1 MNFPPCA
8 SKAGGKNGTSI
19 TRRSCRHSMAQR
31 NPNMK
36 RLSIGLYVF
45 FILLAPSAFAQFRYE
60 FHDTPSPEAN
70 VMVVFHSLSQGSS
83 AEMYLEGRVFNRGLK
98 PARNVRVVYAIR
110 SPEGAQLPGNP
121 IYLTPSDVPP
131 TSYADFKGRL
141 PALFDPRDYLV
152 QVTAEWDE

>member
-1 MNFPPCA
+1 
-8 SKAGGKNGTSI
+8 
-19 TRRSCRHSMAQR
+19 
-31 NPNMK
+31 MK
-36 RLSIGLYVF
+36 RWSIGLYLSV
-45 FILLAPSAFAQFRYE
+45 ILILVAPSTEAQFRYE

-70 VMVVFHSLSQGSS
+70 VMVVFHSLSQGPS

-98 PARNVRVVYAIR
+98 PARNVRVVYSIR

-141 PALFDPRDYLV
+141 PALFDPRDYYV
-152 QVTAEWDE
+152 QVTAQWDD